1 VTVRKLTLKREALTE
16 LTSEQLDSVVGA
28 ATGTCTGGCTA
39 YTRLKCDLTVE
50 GPNCKLF

>member
-1 VTVRKLTLKREALTE
+1 MTRKLTLKREALTE
-16 LTSEQLDSVVGA
+16 LTGDQLGAVVGA
-28 ATGTCTGGCTA
+28 EATGTCTAGCTA